1 MIWLA
6 SFPRSGNTFFRI
18 VLHEVYGIESAVFR
32 EDTDEKSNY
41 TTYPVVKT
49 HLLPDQL
56 IPDDPYVPAVY
67 IVRDGRDA
75 MVPIAHHRKD
85 LVAPGSDYY
94 ENLKSAIIAA
104 EGSFFGGW
112 SENVL
117 KWIDRASIV
126 MKFEDLIENPIGS
139 VERLRPILELP
150 EPNAVKLPTF
160 DDLKSKHFLYGSGT
174 MRTLKERRRKK
185 RKYHFRRGVVGSW
198 KDEMPADLHR
208 LFWRLH
214 GDAMERLRYTEG
226 RVRQPFRGIRKI
238 LGNKVKT

>member
-18 VLHEVYGIESAVFR
+18 VLHEVYGIESEVFR

-56 IPDDPYVPAVY
+56 IPDDPDVPAVY

-75 MVPIAHHRKD
+75 MVSIAHHRKD

-94 ENLKSAIIAA
+94 ENLKMAIIAA

-117 KWIDRASIV
+117 QWIDRASIV
-126 MKFEDLIENPIGS
+126 MKFEDLIENPIDS

-160 DDLKSKHFLYGSGT
+160 DDLKSKHFLYGSGK
-174 MRTLKERRRKK
+174 MRTPKERRDKK
-185 RKYHFRRGVVGSW
+185 REYHFRRGVVGSW

-214 GDAMERLRYTEG
+214 GDAMKRLGYTKG
-226 RVRQPFRGIRKI
+226 KIRVPFRGIRKI
-238 LGNKVKT
+238 FGNKVKT